1 MAADDL
7 VMQGARA
14 STVMTLTQFFWNIP
28 VSAPEGLTLRH
39 QQNG

>member
-14 STVMTLTQFFWNIP
+14 SATEPSPETEKNEVSDALMSQRIITL
-28 VSAPEGLTLRH
+28 
-39 QQNG
+39 